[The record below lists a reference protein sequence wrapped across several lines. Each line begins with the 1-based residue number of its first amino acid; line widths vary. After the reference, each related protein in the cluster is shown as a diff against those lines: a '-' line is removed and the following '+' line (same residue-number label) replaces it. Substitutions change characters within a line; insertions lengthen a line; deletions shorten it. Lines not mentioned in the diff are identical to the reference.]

1 MNPAPTDIRYDQTFF
16 GREEE
21 LFHLL
26 NNLTCGRHTLL
37 TGAKGVG
44 KSRLMLEA
52 KKVLSGRSRRIEL
65 SGRIPKIRS
74 AQSPAPEAQ
83 GGFAILTVERS
94 NPLGECLKEIA
105 EQLHRNGDLPVEAAD
120 EREDFAAV
128 KKHMAGLGNAALQ
141 AAILEGISRSE
152 RPHLV
157 FFDSLDRISPVY
169 QPFLESLLAIAVVC
183 AAVVQIKDLYVYR
196 RIWASFERIS
206 LDPLPEAVCARL
218 IEHILVNYP
227 VRVIDAELYRREL
240 LKAAAG
246 NPFFIKNLMWHG
258 KQQGDLGDREIRALR
273 RAEEGP
279 FFNMGPLYIFTAGAL
294 TLFKI
299 FSFGTD
305 NREFYI
311 YFSALG
317 FLVYLTF
324 RIFRNFFL
332 FRPQKNR

>member
-1 MNPAPTDIRYDQTFF
+1 MIPAPSDIRYDQSFF

-21 LFHLL
+21 LFQLL
-26 NNLTCGRHTLL
+26 SNLMCGRHTLI

-52 KKVLSGRSRRIEL
+52 KKILSSRARRIEL
-65 SGRIPKIRS
+65 ASHVRPLR
-74 AQSPAPEAQ
+74 PAPGRASP
-83 GGFAILTVERS
+83 GGFAILTVEHFS
-94 NPLGECLKEIA
+94 PLGECLKEIA
-105 EQLHRNGDLPVEAAD
+105 EQLHQYGDLGVDAAD
-120 EREDFAAV
+120 ERGDFAAV
-128 KKHMAGLGNAALQ
+128 RKQMAALGNAGLQ
-141 AAILEGISRSE
+141 AAIFEGISRSE
-152 RPHLV
+152 KPYLL

-169 QPFLESLLAIAVVC
+169 QPFLESLLALAVVC
-183 AAVVQIKDLYVYR
+183 AAVVQIKDVFVYR
-196 RIWASFERIS
+196 RIWASFEKIS
-206 LDPLPEAVCARL
+206 LDALPEPDCTKL
-218 IEHILVNYP
+218 IDHILVNYP
-227 VRVIDAELYRREL
+227 VRVTDQELYRREL
-240 LKAAAG
+240 LKASDG
-246 NPFFIKNLMWHG
+246 NPFYIKNLMWHG
-258 KQQGDLGDREIRALR
+258 KQQGELTEGEIRALR

-279 FFNMGPLYIFTAGAL
+279 FFNMGPLYIFAAGAL

-317 FLVYLTF
+317 FLIYLTF